1 MRTVIRGVTVV
12 TMDDDNRVID
22 PGMVVIDD
30 ETIVAVEPDGDPG
43 PADVVV
49 DRPGAILLPGLV
61 NGHMH
66 SRPAR
71 ALGDGLT
78 LRVWHDYYPDN
89 VVRMLEPGDVRLGAL
104 VGCGEALAGGTTTL
118 LAMPN
123 KPAEFGA
130 ACAELG
136 IRACV
141 AAHATD
147 REEMADSCDS
157 LEDNL
162 ASVRSQADDETG
174 GRVKFWFGFEHQ
186 NAASDQMVLTMAKE
200 AEAHDTGL
208 TTHLCE
214 SKGDIDSHVA
224 RYGARPVPR
233 YDNLGVLSPRTVFAH
248 GNWLDQDE
256 IETLARAGS
265 AVIHNP
271 VSNMRMGTGVA
282 PLAEFLEAGLKT
294 GLGTDGLLS
303 SYRLDM
309 FEVMRATSML
319 QRIVHLDP
327 LRMPART
334 VLRLATVEGAKA
346 LGMGDMIG
354 SIEAGKLADLALVD
368 GRRLHLTP
376 RLRGEH
382 DNLEA
387 LLVFAASAD
396 DVVDVW
402 VGGNHVVSD
411 GSPNTIDVGSLV
423 DEVEARQPH
432 LSTLFGDHRP

>member
-1 MRTVIRGVTVV
+1 MRTVIRGVTVL
-12 TMDDDNRVID
+12 TMDDENTIFD
-22 PGMVVIDD
+22 PGMVVIEDD
-30 ETIVAVEPDGDPG
+30 VIVAVGPDGDPG

-78 LRVWHDYYPDN
+78 LRVWHDHYPDN

-104 VGCGEALAGGTTTL
+104 IGCGEAMAGGTTTL

-123 KPAEFGA
+123 KPVEFGA

-157 LEDNL
+157 LEDNME
-162 ASVRSQADDETG
+162 AIRSQADDQTG
-174 GRVKFWFGFEHQ
+174 GRVKFWLGFEHQ
-186 NAASDQMVLTMAKE
+186 NAASDQMVLEMAKA
-200 AEAHDTGL
+200 AEAFDTGL

-214 SKGDIDSHVA
+214 SAGDIDKHVE

-233 YDNLGVLSPRTVFAH
+233 YADLGVISPRTVFAH
-248 GNWLDQDE
+248 GNWLTQDE
-256 IETLARAGS
+256 IETLASAGAS
-265 AVIHNP
+265 VIHNP

-282 PLAEFLEAGLKT
+282 PVQDFLDAGLKT

-303 SYRLDM
+303 AYRLDM
-309 FEVMRATSML
+309 FEVMRATAML
-319 QRIVHLDP
+319 QRVIHLDP

-334 VLRLATVEGAKA
+334 ILRMATIEGAKA
-346 LGMGDMIG
+346 LGMGDRIG
-354 SIEAGKLADLALVD
+354 SIEPGKLADLALID
-368 GRRLHLTP
+368 GRRLHLAP
-376 RLRGEH
+376 RIRGVH
-382 DNLEA
+382 DNIEA
-387 LLVFAASAD
+387 LIVFAASGD
-396 DVVDVW
+396 DVADVW
-402 VGGNHVVSD
+402 VGGTHVVAD
-411 GSPNTIDVGSLV
+411 GSPTTIDVGSII
-423 DEVEARQPH
+423 DQAEGRQPH

>member
-1 MRTVIRGVTVV
+1 MRTVIRGVTVL
-12 TMDDDNRVID
+12 TLDEDNTVID
-22 PGMVVIDD
+22 PGMVIIEDD
-30 ETIVAVEPDGDPG
+30 LIVAVEADGDPG
-43 PADVVV
+43 PADVII
-49 DRPGAILLPGLV
+49 DRPGGILIPGLV

-104 VGCGEALAGGTTTL
+104 IGCGEALSGGTTTL

-123 KPAEFGA
+123 VPGEFGA

-136 IRACV
+136 IRALV

-157 LEDNL
+157 FADNL
-162 ASVRSQADDETG
+162 AAVQSQADDQTG

-186 NAASDQMVLTMAKE
+186 NAASDQMVLRMAKE
-200 AEAHDTGL
+200 AEAHNTGL

-214 SKGDIDSHVA
+214 SAGDIDKHVE

-233 YDNLGVLSPRTVFAH
+233 YADLGILSPRTVFAH
-248 GNWLDQDE
+248 GNWLTQDE
-256 IETLARAGS
+256 IETLAHAGAS
-265 AVIHNP
+265 VIHNP

-282 PLAEFLEAGLKT
+282 PLDAFLDSGLKT

-319 QRIVHLDP
+319 QRVVHLDP

-334 VLRLATVEGAKA
+334 VLRLATIDGAHA
-346 LGMGDMIG
+346 LGLGDSIG
-354 SIEAGKLADLALVD
+354 SVEPGKLADLALID
-368 GRRLHLTP
+368 GRKLHMAP
-376 RLRGEH
+376 RLRGPH
-382 DNLEA
+382 DNIEA
-387 LLVFAASAD
+387 LVVFAASAD
-396 DVVDVW
+396 DVADVW
-402 VGGNHVVSD
+402 VGGAHVVAD
-411 GSPNTIDVGSLV
+411 GTPTTIDVQSIIETAEG
-423 DEVEARQPH
+423 RQPH

>member
-1 MRTVIRGVTVV
+1 MRTVIKGATVV
-12 TMDDDNRVID
+12 TMDEDHRVLD

-30 ETIVAVEPDGDPG
+30 GTIVAVESDGDPG

-49 DRPGAILLPGLV
+49 RRPGAILMPGLV

-78 LRVWHDYYPDN
+78 LREWHDHYPDN

-104 VGCGEALAGGTTTL
+104 LGCGEALAGGTTTL

-123 KPAEFGA
+123 KPEEFGA

-147 REEMADSCDS
+147 VEAMADSCDS
-157 LEDNL
+157 LEDNI
-162 ASVRSQADDETG
+162 ASVESQVDDSTG
-174 GRVKFWFGFEHQ
+174 GRVRFWFGFEHQ
-186 NAASDQMVLTMAKE
+186 NAASDQMVLTMAKL

-214 SKGDIDSHVA
+214 HQGDIDRHVERYGMRPVA
-224 RYGARPVPR
+224 RYS
-233 YDNLGVLSPRTVFAH
+233 DLGVLSSRTVFAH
-248 GNWLDQDE
+248 GNWLAQDE
-256 IETLARAGS
+256 IETLVRAGA

-271 VSNMRMGTGVA
+271 VSNMRMGTGIA
-282 PLAEFLEAGLKT
+282 PVEAFLEAGLHT

-309 FEVMRATSML
+309 FEVMRATAML
-319 QRIVHLDP
+319 QRIHHLDP
-327 LRMPART
+327 MRLSART
-334 VLRLATVEGAKA
+334 VLRLATVDGATA
-346 LGMGDMIG
+346 LGLGDVVG
-354 SIEAGKLADLALVD
+354 SIEPGKLADLALID
-368 GRRLHLTP
+368 ARQLHLAP

-387 LLVFAASAD
+387 LIVFAASAA
-396 DVVDVW
+396 DVADVW
-402 VGGNHVVSD
+402 VGGTHVVSD
-411 GSPNTIDVGSLV
+411 GAPDTIDIGSLV
-423 DEVEARQPH
+423 DEVEARQTH
-432 LSTLFGDHRP
+432 LSSLFGDRP

>member
-1 MRTVIRGVTVV
+1 MRTVIRGVTIL
-12 TMDDDNRVID
+12 TMDERNTIID
-22 PGMVVIDD
+22 PGMVIIEDD
-30 ETIVAVEPDGDPG
+30 TIVAAEPDGDPG
-43 PADVVV
+43 PADTVVH
-49 DRPGAILLPGLV
+49 RPGAILMPGLV

-71 ALGDGLT
+71 ALGDGLP

-89 VVRMLEPGDVRLGAL
+89 VVRMFEPGDVRLGAL
-104 VGCGEALAGGTTTL
+104 IGCGEALAGGTTTL

-136 IRACV
+136 IRALV
-141 AAHATD
+141 ASHATD

-162 ASVRSQADDETG
+162 ESVRSQVDDETG

-186 NAASDQMVLTMAKE
+186 NAASDEMVLTMAKE

-214 SKGDIDSHVA
+214 SKGDIDSHVE

-233 YDNLGVLSPRTVFAH
+233 YADLGVLSPRTVFAH
-248 GNWLDQDE
+248 GNWLEQDE
-256 IETLARAGS
+256 IETLARAGA

-271 VSNMRMGTGVA
+271 VSNMRMATGIA
-282 PLAEFLEAGLKT
+282 PIDDFLDAGLKT

-319 QRIVHLDP
+319 QRIKHLDP
-327 LRMPART
+327 RRMPAQA
-334 VLRLATVEGAKA
+334 VLRMATVDGAKA
-346 LGMGDMIG
+346 LGLGETTG
-354 SIEAGKLADLALVD
+354 SIEPGKLADLALVD
-368 GRRLHLTP
+368 GRKLHMAP

-402 VGGNHVVSD
+402 VGGTHVVTD
-411 GSPNTIDVGSLV
+411 GTPNTIDVPSII

-432 LSTLFGDHRP
+432 LSTLFGDQRP

>member
-1 MRTVIRGVTVV
+1 MRTVIRGVTVL

-22 PGMVVIDD
+22 PGMVIIDD
-30 ETIVAVEPDGDPG
+30 DKIVGVEPDGDPG

-49 DRPGAILLPGLV
+49 DRPGAILIPGLV

-89 VVRMLEPGDVRLGAL
+89 VVRMFEPGDVRLGAL
-104 VGCGEALAGGTTTL
+104 LGCGEALSGGTTTL

-136 IRACV
+136 IRALV
-141 AAHATD
+141 ASHATD

-162 ASVRSQADDETG
+162 ETVRSQADDETG
-174 GRVKFWFGFEHQ
+174 GRVKFWFGWEHQ
-186 NAASDQMVLTMAKE
+186 NAASDQMVLTIAKE

-214 SKGDIDSHVA
+214 SAGDIDSHVQ

-233 YDNLGVLSPRTVFAH
+233 YADLGILSPRAVFAH
-248 GNWLDQDE
+248 GNWLTQDE
-256 IETLARAGS
+256 IETLAAAGA

-271 VSNMRMGTGVA
+271 ISNMRMGTGIA
-282 PLAEFLEAGLKT
+282 PVEDFLEAGLKT

-319 QRIVHLDP
+319 QRINNLDP

-334 VLRLATVEGAKA
+334 VLRMATIDGARA
-346 LGMGDMIG
+346 LNMGEQIG
-354 SIEAGKLADLALVD
+354 SIEPGKIADLALID
-368 GRRLHLTP
+368 ARRLHLAP
-376 RLRGEH
+376 RLRGPH

-387 LLVFAASAD
+387 LLVFAASGD

-402 VGGNHVVSD
+402 VGGTHVVSE
-411 GSPNTIDVGSLV
+411 GSLTTIDVGTIV

-432 LSTLFGDHRP
+432 LATLFGDERP